1 MRQISEFSERLPAD
15 RVDIGG
21 VYQPVRLRHIGQ
33 RNKVVVISPV
43 ALHNIVEQLVQFFFA
58 DVRCLLDGPFDLLE
72 INAVRPQRPNIL
84 HRYLVQLIRSF
95 KPGADFFQQR
105 YFKSTEQFCQFFRE
119 GVK

>member
-72 INAVRPQRPNIL
+72 INAVRPQRPDIL
-84 HRYLVQLIRSF
+84 NRYFVELIGNF
-95 KPGADFFQQR
+95 KPGTDFIQQR
-105 YFKSTEQFCQFFRE
+105 IFQRPEQLCNLFRD
-119 GVK
+119 GV

>member
-1 MRQISEFSERLPAD
+1 LRQISEFSERLPAD

-72 INAVRPQRPNIL
+72 INAVRPQRPDIL
-84 HRYLVQLIRSF
+84 NRYFVELIGNF
-95 KPGADFFQQR
+95 KPGTDFIQQR
-105 YFKSTEQFCQFFRE
+105 IFQRPEQLCNLFRD
-119 GVK
+119 GV

>member
-72 INAVRPQRPNIL
+72 INAVRPQRPDIL
-84 HRYLVQLIRSF
+84 NRYFVELIGNF
-95 KPGADFFQQR
+95 KPGTDFIQQR
-105 YFKSTEQFCQFFRE
+105 IFQRPEQLCKLFRD
-119 GVK
+119 GV